1 MSLAFVNVPMP
12 KSART
17 VTSKYAFGDLTIG
30 GPALLENE
38 VVNVEKAKSKL
49 TSALVAYR
57 GRTGDRSKF
66 SIRPMKNEDG
76 TDAVGCWKIAD
87 APAAAA

>member
-1 MSLAFVNVPMP
+1 MSLEFVNVPMP

-17 VTSKYAFGDLTIG
+17 VESKYKFDQLTVG
-30 GPALLENE
+30 GPGLVETE
-38 VVNVEKAKSKL
+38 VLNVEKSKSKL

-57 GRTGDRSKF
+57 GRTGDKSKF
-66 SIRPMKNEDG
+66 SIRPIKNADG

-87 APAAAA
+87 APAA